1 MPFFGSLGTL
11 GILLGRVLNVVSIFL
26 NQVTTLAGNGT
37 QGAMD
42 GTGTNATFNNIF
54 GISVATTGIVY
65 VAQYGTGSVRT
76 ITPAG
81 VVSTL
86 AGGFNGPYGVGVDSS
101 GNAYVAAYVANRIHK
116 VTPLGVSTIFAG
128 NVEGSANGVG
138 TNANFTGPIAI
149 TVESSGNLY
158 VLEYD
163 GHRVRKITPEGVVT
177 TFAGGG
183 AGFTN
188 GTGTNA
194 QFRNPRGVAVDS
206 AGNVYVA
213 DLSNSS
219 IRKITSGGVVSTLAG
234 TFSGPTGVGVD
245 SAGNVYVSETNNSRI
260 SKITPGG
267 IVTTLAGGTA
277 GFADGIGT
285 NAQFQNPQSLTV
297 DSAGNVYVVDTGNR
311 RIRKIS

>member
-1 MPFFGSLGTL
+1 MPFFGSL
-11 GILLGRVLNVVSIFL
+11 GILLGRVLTVVSVFL
-26 NQVTTLAGNGT
+26 NQVSTLAGNGT
-37 QGAMD
+37 QGADD

-54 GISVATTGIVY
+54 GISVGTTGIVY
-65 VAQYGTGSVRT
+65 VAQYGTGSVRK

-101 GNAYVAAYVANRIHK
+101 GNAYVAAYVANRIFK

-128 NVEGSANGVG
+128 NVEGSNDGLG
-138 TNANFTGPIAI
+138 TNANFGGPIAI
-149 TVESSGNLY
+149 TVDSSGNLY
-158 VLEYD
+158 VAEYD
-163 GHRVRKITPEGVVT
+163 GHRIRKITSEGLVT

-183 AGFTN
+183 AGFTDA
-188 GTGTNA
+188 TGTSA
-194 QFRNPRGVAVDS
+194 QFRNPRGLAVDS

-213 DLSNSS
+213 DLGNNSV
-219 IRKITSGGVVSTLAG
+219 RKITPSGIVSTLASG
-234 TFSGPTGVGVD
+234 FSGPTGVGVD
-245 SAGNVYVSETNNSRI
+245 SAGNVYVSESSNSRI
-260 SKITPGG
+260 SKITSGG

-285 NAQFQNPQSLTV
+285 NAQFQNPQSLTA
-297 DSAGNVYVVDTGNR
+297 DSAGNIYVVDTGNR